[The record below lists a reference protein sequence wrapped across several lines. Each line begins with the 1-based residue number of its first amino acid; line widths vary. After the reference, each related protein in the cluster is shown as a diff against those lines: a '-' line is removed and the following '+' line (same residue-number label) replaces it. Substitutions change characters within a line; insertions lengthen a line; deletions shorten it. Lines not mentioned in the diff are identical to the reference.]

1 MSSFSSKFF
10 VLHIVAPSTSWA
22 DLLLAAPDAV
32 VDLRLHRVEGLLQL
46 LLRDGPHVLLERP
59 VAQID
64 EAVAEDQLPVVA
76 AAGVGLDGEVRQAGG
91 GVEGDELVQGVEL
104 RPAARQHQQLRHA
117 GLVVGIE
124 EQLGISRGRG
134 VADHHAHGAV
144 RGPHRDLF
152 QQRREDLH
160 AATAAR
166 EGEEGQRG
174 LGRDYT
180 VHPQGVVH
188 QDPVGAALDGEHRV
202 RRSAPGAPEPAGRS
216 RSPAWW

>member
-1 MSSFSSKFF
+1 MSSLPSKFF
-10 VLHIVAPSTSWA
+10 CLAHRRPQLSAGLHVLRHEA
-22 DLLLAAPDAV
+22 DLLLATVDAV
-32 VDLRLHRVEGLLQL
+32 EELRLHGVEGLLQL
-46 LLRDGPHVLLERP
+46 LLRDGPDVLLERP
-59 VAQID
+59 VREVH
-64 EAVAEDQLPVVA
+64 EAVAEDQLSVVA
-76 AAGVGLDGEVRQAGG
+76 PASKRLYGQIGQAAG
-91 GVEGDELVQGVEL
+91 GVEADELVQGVEL

-188 QDPVGAALDGEHRV
+188 QDPVGAA
-202 RRSAPGAPEPAGRS
+202 PG
-216 RSPAWW
+216 W